1 MTWLSPFIRSR
12 KTKSNFLDS
21 RENDA
26 SVDEEKINSNEMP
39 VSRDE
44 VNQSGEEIDD
54 SESLFNQEYF
64 ASSPIQSTRPNE
76 YEVSLKRKE
85 DLLANKKKKLE
96 KTTTDRSKS
105 ELLSSISM
113 YMKSRAEKQ
122 TVAPVPKTEDE
133 VFGDMVTMQMKKL
146 HGVFKAQAQHEINNT
161 IFRFIM
167 AQENAKASSFGT
179 FDPTINLISTQ
190 SSGRSSNCQSAST
203 ASTLTTPTSSLP
215 ENRNFGWVSLLNTE
229 NKF

>member
-96 KTTTDRSKS
+96 KTTTEAKVNYCQVFPC
-105 ELLSSISM
+105 IF
-113 YMKSRAEKQ
+113 RAEKQ

-133 VFGDMVTMQMKKL
+133 VFGYMVTMQMKKL